1 MSVYKQYSGDE
12 LKGAGI
18 LIDVPLSASGV
29 EVPYSFIIARPSDLT
44 GSAYFTLETKR
55 NSEGN
60 YSGSNAN
67 VLGTYDFSVEP
78 LGTGGFVTSSFIAS
92 VNVNLTSDLT
102 SSLKWTPDSTQDAN
116 VIYVR
121 ATGGCGLTIYSNDA

>member
-1 MSVYKQYSGDE
+1 MAVNKQYSADE

-18 LIDVPLSASGV
+18 LIDVPLNANGA
-29 EVPYSFIIARPSDLT
+29 EIPYSFVIVRPSDLS

-60 YSGSNAN
+60 YSGSTAN

-78 LGTGGFVTSSFIAS
+78 GSTGGFVTSSFIAS
-92 VNVNLTSDLT
+92 VNVNATPDLT
-102 SSLKWTPDSTQDAN
+102 SSFKWTPDSTQDAN

-121 ATGGCGLTIYSNDA
+121 ATGGCSLSLYSNDA

>member
-1 MSVYKQYSGDE
+1 MSVNKQYSADE
-12 LKGAGI
+12 VSGAGI
-18 LIDVPLSASGV
+18 LIDVPLSGSGG
-29 EVPYSFIIARPSDLT
+29 EVPYSFVIARPSDLT

-92 VNVNLTSDLT
+92 VNVNPTSDLT
-102 SSLKWTPDSTQDAN
+102 SSFKWTPDSTQDAN

-121 ATGGCGLTIYSNDA
+121 ATGGCSLDIYSNDA

>member
-29 EVPYSFIIARPSDLT
+29 EVPYTFVIARPSELV

-60 YSGSNAN
+60 YSGINAN

-78 LGTGGFVTSSFIAS
+78 EGTGGFVTSSFIAS

-121 ATGGCGLTIYSNDA
+121 ATGGCSLDIYSNDA

>member
-1 MSVYKQYSGDE
+1 MAVYKQYSADE
-12 LKGAGI
+12 LNGAGI

-29 EVPYSFIIARPSDLT
+29 EVPYTFVIARPSDLS

-55 NSEGN
+55 NNDGN
-60 YSGSNAN
+60 YSGSTAN

-78 LGTGGFVTSSFIAS
+78 EGTGGFVTSSFIAS
-92 VNVNLTSDLT
+92 VNVNPTSDLT
-102 SSLKWTPDSTQDAN
+102 SSLKWTPDSTQDSN

>member
-1 MSVYKQYSGDE
+1 MSVNKQYSADE
-12 LKGAGI
+12 VSGAGI
-18 LIDVPLSASGV
+18 LIDVPLSGSGG
-29 EVPYSFIIARPSDLT
+29 EVPYSFVIARPSDLT

-55 NSEGN
+55 NNDGY

-92 VNVNLTSDLT
+92 VNVNPTPDLT
-102 SSLKWTPDSTQDAN
+102 SSFKWTPNSTQDAN

-121 ATGGCGLTIYSNDA
+121 ATGGCSLSLLSNDA

>member
-1 MSVYKQYSGDE
+1 MSVYKQYSADE
-12 LKGAGI
+12 LNGAGI
-18 LIDVPLSASGV
+18 LIDVPLNASGV
-29 EVPYSFIIARPSDLT
+29 EVPYTFVIARPSGLS

-60 YSGSNAN
+60 YSGINSN

-78 LGTGGFVTSSFIAS
+78 EGTGGFVTSSFIAS
-92 VNVNLTSDLT
+92 MVVNKTNDLT

-116 VIYVR
+116 TLFIR
-121 ATGGCGLTIYSNDA
+121 LTGGCGLTIYSDDA

>member
-1 MSVYKQYSGDE
+1 MSVYKQYSADE
-12 LKGAGI
+12 IKGAGI

-29 EVPYSFIIARPSDLT
+29 EVPYTFVIARPSDLL

-60 YSGSNAN
+60 YSGINAN

-78 LGTGGFVTSSFIAS
+78 EGTGGFVTSSFIAS

-102 SSLKWTPDSTQDAN
+102 SSLKWTPDSTQDAD
-116 VIYVR
+116 VLYVR
-121 ATGGCGLTIYSNDA
+121 ATGGCGLRIYSADA

>member
-29 EVPYSFIIARPSDLT
+29 EVPYTFVIARPSELV

-60 YSGSNAN
+60 YSGINAN

-78 LGTGGFVTSSFIAS
+78 EGTGGFVTSSFIAS

>member
-1 MSVYKQYSGDE
+1 MAVNKQYSAGE
-12 LKGAGI
+12 LNGAGI
-18 LIDVPLSASGV
+18 LIDVPLNASGV
-29 EVPYSFIIARPSDLT
+29 EVPYSFVIARPSDLT

-60 YSGSNAN
+60 YSGSTAN

-92 VNVNLTSDLT
+92 VNVNPTTDLT
-102 SSLKWTPDSTQDAN
+102 SSFKWTPDSTQDAD
-116 VIYVR
+116 VLYVR
-121 ATGGCGLTIYSNDA
+121 ATGGCSLSLYSNDA

>member
-1 MSVYKQYSGDE
+1 MSVYKQYSADE
-12 LKGAGI
+12 IKGAGI

-29 EVPYSFIIARPSDLT
+29 EVPYTFVIARPSDLL

-60 YSGSNAN
+60 YSGINAN

-78 LGTGGFVTSSFIAS
+78 EGTGGFVTSSFIAS